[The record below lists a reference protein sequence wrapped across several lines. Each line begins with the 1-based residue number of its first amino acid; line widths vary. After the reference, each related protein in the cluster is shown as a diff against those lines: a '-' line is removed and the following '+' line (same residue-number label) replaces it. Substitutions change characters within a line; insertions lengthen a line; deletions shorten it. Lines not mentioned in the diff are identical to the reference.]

1 MSPQLSSLAWNDRS
15 PHLFQEGYNYHKS
28 TVLSLPGFLIIADA
42 QKGTVGGFQSGVVV
56 QGCLANGV
64 PVPLY
69 QLAIGVDWLV
79 SAATPAFPP
88 RLGSWSNLKSIEM
101 NVSGT

>member
-42 QKGTVGGFQSGVVV
+42 QKGTVRGFQSGVVV

-64 PVPLY
+64 PVPLF

-88 RLGSWSNLKSIEM
+88 SLGS
-101 NVSGT
+101 